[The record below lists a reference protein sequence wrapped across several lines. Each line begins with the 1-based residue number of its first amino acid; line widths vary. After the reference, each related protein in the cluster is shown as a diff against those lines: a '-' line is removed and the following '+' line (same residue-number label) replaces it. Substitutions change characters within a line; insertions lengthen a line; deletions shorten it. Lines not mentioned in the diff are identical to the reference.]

1 MFIFKTVAQLQNYL
15 QQQRNQGK
23 TIGFVPTMG
32 ALHAGHLSLI
42 QMASQQTNCTV
53 VSIFVNPTQFNEK
66 DDFEKYPRPV
76 ERDMELLA
84 SHTGCNLLFLPDVAE
99 VYPSGLPPQQPFDLG
114 EVALPMEGKSRPGHF
129 NGVAQVVNRLLNI
142 VQPTALFMGQ
152 KDFQQVAVVRRLLA
166 LTNSTVRLVACPT
179 LREPN
184 GLAMSSRNE
193 RLTPHERQMA
203 GVIYEALQWAAQQFN
218 NPECLPQQV
227 QRYCIEQLNGVEG
240 MHTEYFEIVDAQF
253 LQPLVLWQTQTP
265 TVACVAVRFGAVRL
279 IDNVLIN

>member
-1 MFIFKTVAQLQNYL
+1 MQPCLFLKLWPNCKIIYNNSETKA
-15 QQQRNQGK
+15 K
-23 TIGFVPTMG
+23 G

-179 LREPN
+179 LRATNTTRAPN
-184 GLAMSSRNE
+184 GRCYLRSPAMGS
-193 RLTPHERQMA
+193 T
-203 GVIYEALQWAAQQFN
+203 
-218 NPECLPQQV
+218 
-227 QRYCIEQLNGVEG
+227 
-240 MHTEYFEIVDAQF
+240 
-253 LQPLVLWQTQTP
+253 
-265 TVACVAVRFGAVRL
+265 AV
-279 IDNVLIN
+279 